1 MSADVVDVVA
11 DMFPATMRIGTDVR
25 STVRA
30 SITPEHVTVR
40 AWDGG
45 TGIVVLVDQPILSI
59 SGAGRRLQVATSE
72 GVYDF
77 EPGSGCG
84 CGNPLRS
91 FNAWPGKRVRRV
103 AV

>member
-1 MSADVVDVVA
+1 MSVEVVEVVA
-11 DMFPATMRIGTDVR
+11 DMFPATMRIGTDIR

-30 SITPEHVTVR
+30 SITPSRLVVR

-45 TGIVVLVDQPILSI
+45 SGIVVLVDTDVI
-59 SGAGRRLQVATSE
+59 SVSGSSKHLQVATDQ

-91 FNAWPGKRVRRV
+91 MNAWPGKRIKRIKI
-103 AV
+103 